1 VVLDANENL
10 YATAELGGVGNGGV
24 VFEITP

>member
-1 VVLDANENL
+1 MLDSSDNL
-10 YATAELGGVGNGGV
+10 YGTTTEGGNIDNGGV